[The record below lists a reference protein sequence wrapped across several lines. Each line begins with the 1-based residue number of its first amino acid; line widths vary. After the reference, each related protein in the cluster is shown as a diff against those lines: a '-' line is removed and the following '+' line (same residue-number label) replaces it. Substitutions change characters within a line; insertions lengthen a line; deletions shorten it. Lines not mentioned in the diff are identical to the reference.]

1 MKNTDFKISINII
14 LKIFGLII
22 FISALY
28 NLNLLIDLQF
38 VASLCLGIALTLDS
52 EKQLCNLKLMD
63 KLSEKNSK
71 IVKNVKYILMAIS
84 LLLSV
89 FCVVNAL
96 SLDFLDEI
104 ILIKGFSTGVFIII
118 SPLFIYGLK
127 NNQLNN
133 KILSLF
139 KRK

>member
-1 MKNTDFKISINII
+1 MKNTNFKISINII
-14 LKIFGLII
+14 SKILGLII
-22 FISALY
+22 FISSLY

-38 VASLCLGIALTLDS
+38 VASLCLGVALTLDS
-52 EKQLCNLKLMD
+52 EKQLCNLKIMER
-63 KLSEKNSK
+63 LSEKNSK
-71 IVKNVKYILMAIS
+71 IIKNIKYIFMLMSIS
-84 LLLSV
+84 LSV
-89 FCVVNAL
+89 FCVASAL
-96 SLDFLDEI
+96 SLDFVDEI

-127 NNQLNN
+127 NNQLND